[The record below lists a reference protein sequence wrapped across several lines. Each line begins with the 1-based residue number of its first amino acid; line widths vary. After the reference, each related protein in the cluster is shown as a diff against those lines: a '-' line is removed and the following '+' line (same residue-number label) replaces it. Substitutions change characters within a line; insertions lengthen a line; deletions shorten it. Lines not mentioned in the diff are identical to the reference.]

1 MPPYRTITSNE
12 EPLNDIKDIIEN
24 GLVKDLFQA
33 ERANYLIQA
42 INERVQDV
50 NDTSRW
56 NFGIFFGT
64 IQSYTINELIL
75 SISRIYDQR
84 KKSFETRCLDALL
97 QKLDMIKENPP
108 KIQQYNQLY
117 EYLESNKIYDLLMC
131 IDNDKDFIADLF
143 NYIRA
148 NHNNNQK
155 IICSLKSW
163 RDKKIA
169 HNDKFIVK
177 EVSSL
182 TLKDC
187 HLLLEFPKKVI
198 TIIGWAYLNTGY
210 GVKNDYF
217 LSSDSKRSS
226 IALKRLISKLY

>member
-1 MPPYRTITSNE
+1 MSE
-12 EPLNDIKDIIEN
+12 
-24 GLVKDLFQA
+24 
-33 ERANYLIQA
+33 IQTKLCLA
-42 INERVQDV
+42 WFIAR
-50 NDTSRW
+50 DTVPHTTAHR
-56 NFGIFFGT
+56 
-64 IQSYTINELIL
+64 Y
-75 SISRIYDQR
+75 
-84 KKSFETRCLDALL
+84 
-97 QKLDMIKENPP
+97 
-108 KIQQYNQLY
+108 
-117 EYLESNKIYDLLMC
+117 
-131 IDNDKDFIADLF
+131 KDFIADLF